1 MNASPEPSAS
11 SRSDGASESSRN
23 DQAYRLGR
31 RPRAI
36 VPYPFSTEEFA
47 GLLIL
52 RGQVQ
57 GGQSAADDLA
67 AS

>member
-11 SRSDGASESSRN
+11 SRFDGASESSRN
-23 DQAYRLGR
+23 DQPYRFGR
-31 RPRAI
+31 RPRAM
-36 VPYPFSTEEFA
+36 VPYPFSTHQFA
-47 GLLIL
+47 RLLIL